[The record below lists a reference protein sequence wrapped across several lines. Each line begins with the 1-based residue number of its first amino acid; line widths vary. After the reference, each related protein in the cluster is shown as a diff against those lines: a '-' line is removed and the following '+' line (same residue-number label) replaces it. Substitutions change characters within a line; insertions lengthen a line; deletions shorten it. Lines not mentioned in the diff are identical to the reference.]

1 MSSLRRLHS
10 TLASTRRALTF
21 TALAGFLFWLLT
33 RGLANLPPGAPTIFD
48 LQLAFTAEKFQSV
61 LAAWGEPNVRDY
73 VSGMWLDF
81 LYPLAYALAL
91 SSWLAVLTH
100 RPDHPPARL
109 TLTLFSAPFLAALL
123 DYIENSLHLL
133 MLTVLHETPAAL
145 VFLASLAAAVKWTLA
160 GLAILLIFFLVLIRA
175 FRSLPPKESLMR
187 TLKKILLYLFVF
199 LLIIAVIA
207 PPAVWLSVIRPAL
220 PQVDGELAIEG
231 LTAPVTVY
239 RDASGIPHIFAENAH
254 DLFFAQGFVHAQDR
268 LWAMESARRAAH
280 GTLSEVIGERG
291 LKNDTMMR
299 ILGMTESA
307 EADWETLDPATQ
319 AALTAYADG
328 VNAFLAQAGKRLPL
342 ELKILG
348 ITPQPWTPIDSL
360 VFGKLVAWGLSN
372 NYQDELVI
380 SKLTQSLSWEE
391 LLPLLPEYPGP
402 DVIPDANAALQPETI
417 DAMLRGARFISLT
430 QGDMNVALRGTT
442 FMSPLQNDVNIAL
455 RGTTFMSPLQNDV
468 NVALRGA
475 TFMSPLLQSD
485 INVALLL
492 PNQGSNAWVVGGSH
506 TASGKPLLAGD
517 PHQALSM
524 PTLWYE
530 VGLHTTD
537 NAYNVVGASLPGL
550 PGVEIGHNAH
560 IAWAV
565 TNARPDVQD
574 LFLETLNDD
583 GTQYLFKGEWK
594 PLTFREEV
602 IQVKGGEAVTLK
614 VRITHHGPLVSDATP
629 ESPQHLALRWTGL
642 DQGRPLAQAILQ
654 LNRAANWDEF
664 RAALALWQLPG
675 MNFVYAD
682 TAGNIGYQ
690 MSGAVPVRAKN
701 DLYGL
706 LPVSGSDGEHE
717 WTGFVPFA
725 ELPSAQNPKGD
736 FFASANNRPAGLD
749 YPHFLSHY
757 YQPPYRVALISQ
769 TIRDLKNATAED
781 FAKLQA
787 SWYSDINH
795 QVAQTIAAEA
805 APQTDAEKTA
815 VSLLKDWD
823 GVMSPESRAAA
834 LSELALR
841 NLIRL
846 ALDPKLDSASIDS
859 YLTLAG
865 YPYMFLQNLLDDPA
879 NPWWGGRR
887 AEILTSALSAAVTE
901 LGDQTWGDIHQ
912 YTAAHPLGS
921 IGPLRPIFNRG
932 PFPTGGNWNTVDSG
946 AYYADKP
953 YAMTLGPAYRI
964 IADPADWDASISIIP
979 TGQSGQP
986 FSPHYDDQIEPW
998 LKVEYHPLLFSLEA
1012 IKAAAANRLVLKP

>member
-1 MSSLRRLHS
+1 
-10 TLASTRRALTF
+10 
-21 TALAGFLFWLLT
+21 
-33 RGLANLPPGAPTIFD
+33 
-48 LQLAFTAEKFQSV
+48 
-61 LAAWGEPNVRDY
+61 
-73 VSGMWLDF
+73 
-81 LYPLAYALAL
+81 
-91 SSWLAVLTH
+91 
-100 RPDHPPARL
+100 
-109 TLTLFSAPFLAALL
+109 
-123 DYIENSLHLL
+123 
-133 MLTVLHETPAAL
+133 
-145 VFLASLAAAVKWTLA
+145 
-160 GLAILLIFFLVLIRA
+160 
-175 FRSLPPKESLMR
+175 MR

-199 LLIIAVIA
+199 VLIILIAA
-207 PPAVWLSVIRPAL
+207 PPVVWLAVIRPAL
-220 PQVDGELAIEG
+220 PQVDGELALDG

-307 EADWETLDPATQ
+307 EADWETLDPETQ
-319 AALTAYADG
+319 AALQAYADG
-328 VNAFLAQAGKRLPL
+328 INAFLVHVGNKLPL

-348 ITPQPWTPIDSL
+348 LTPQPWTPIDSL
-360 VFGKLVAWGLSN
+360 VFGKLVSWGLSN

-380 SKLTQSLSWEE
+380 SKLAAVLTWDEILS
-391 LLPLLPEYPGP
+391 LLPEYPGP

-417 DAMLRGARFISLT
+417 DAMLAFAREVNT
-430 QGDMNVALRGTT
+430 AAL
-442 FMSPLQNDVNIAL
+442 MKPD
-455 RGTTFMSPLQNDV
+455 
-468 NVALRGA
+468 
-475 TFMSPLLQSD
+475 
-485 INVALLL
+485 
-492 PNQGSNAWVVGGSH
+492 QGSNAWVVGGSH

-530 VGLHTTD
+530 VGLHTAD
-537 NAYNVVGASLPGL
+537 NEYNVVGASLPGL

-560 IAWAV
+560 IAWAA

-574 LFLETLNDD
+574 LFIETLNDD
-583 GTQYLFKGEWK
+583 GTQYQFKGEWK
-594 PLTFREEV
+594 PLTFRKEV
-602 IQVKGGEAVTLK
+602 IQVKGGEAVTLN
-614 VRITHHGPLVSDATP
+614 VRLTHHGPLVSDATP
-629 ESPQHLALRWTGL
+629 DSPQHLALRWTGL

-682 TAGNIGYQ
+682 VEGNIGYQ

-706 LPVSGSDGEHE
+706 APVSGSDGEHE
-717 WTGFVPFA
+717 WTGFVPFE

-769 TIRDLKNATAED
+769 TIRNLKNATAED

-787 SWYSDINH
+787 SWYSDINR
-795 QVAQTIAAEA
+795 QLAQAIAAEA

-815 VSLLKDWD
+815 ASLLKDWD

-841 NLIRL
+841 NVLRL
-846 ALDPKLDSASIDS
+846 ALEPKLDSALIDS

-865 YPYMFLQNLLDDPA
+865 YPYMFLQTLLDDPA
-879 NPWWGGRR
+879 NPWWHGRR
-887 AEILTSALSAAVTE
+887 AEILTSALASAVSE

-912 YTAAHPLGS
+912 HTASHPLGS

-932 PFPTGGNWNTVDSG
+932 PFPTGGNWNTVNSG
-946 AYYADKP
+946 GYYPDRP
-953 YAMTLGPAYRI
+953 FAMLLGPAYRI

-979 TGQSGQP
+979 SGQSGQP

-998 LKVEYHPLLFSLEA
+998 LKVEYHPLPFSLEA
-1012 IKAAAANRLVLKP
+1012 VESAAVHTMTLSAQP

>member
-1 MSSLRRLHS
+1 
-10 TLASTRRALTF
+10 
-21 TALAGFLFWLLT
+21 
-33 RGLANLPPGAPTIFD
+33 
-48 LQLAFTAEKFQSV
+48 
-61 LAAWGEPNVRDY
+61 
-73 VSGMWLDF
+73 
-81 LYPLAYALAL
+81 
-91 SSWLAVLTH
+91 
-100 RPDHPPARL
+100 
-109 TLTLFSAPFLAALL
+109 
-123 DYIENSLHLL
+123 
-133 MLTVLHETPAAL
+133 
-145 VFLASLAAAVKWTLA
+145 
-160 GLAILLIFFLVLIRA
+160 
-175 FRSLPPKESLMR
+175 MR
-187 TLKKILLYLFVF
+187 TLKKILLYLFIF
-199 LLIIAVIA
+199 LLIVLIAA
-207 PPAVWLSVIRPAL
+207 PTYAWFGVIRPAF
-220 PQVDGELAIEG
+220 PQTDGELALDG
-231 LTAPVTVY
+231 LTAPVTIY
-239 RDASGIPHIFAENAH
+239 RDASGIPHIVAENAH

-307 EADWETLDPATQ
+307 EADWETLDAETQ

-328 VNAFLAQAGKRLPL
+328 VNAFLAHAGNNLPL
-342 ELKILG
+342 EFKILG

-380 SKLTQSLSWEE
+380 SKLTQTLTWDETLS
-391 LLPLLPEYPGP
+391 LLPEYPGP
-402 DVIPDANAALQPETI
+402 DVIPDANAALLPETI
-417 DAMLRGARFISLT
+417 DSMLAFSHGFNA
-430 QGDMNVALRGTT
+430 A
-442 FMSPLQNDVNIAL
+442 
-455 RGTTFMSPLQNDV
+455 
-468 NVALRGA
+468 
-475 TFMSPLLQSD
+475 
-485 INVALLL
+485 ALLK
-492 PNQGSNAWVVGGSH
+492 PDQGSNAWVVGGSH

-537 NAYNVVGASLPGL
+537 DQYHVVGASLPGL
-550 PGVEIGHNAH
+550 PGVEIGHNAR

-583 GTQYLFKGEWK
+583 GTQYLFQNEWK
-594 PLTFREEV
+594 PLTIREEV
-602 IQVKGGEAVTLK
+602 IQVKGGEAVTLN
-614 VRITHHGPLVSDATP
+614 VRLTHHGPLVSDATP
-629 ESPQHLALRWTGL
+629 DSPQHLALRWTGL

-717 WTGFVPFA
+717 WLGFVPFE

-769 TIRDLKNATAED
+769 TIRSLKNATAED
-781 FAKLQA
+781 FAALQA
-787 SWYSDINH
+787 SWYSDINR
-795 QVAQTIAAEA
+795 QLAQAIAAEA
-805 APQTDAEKTA
+805 APQSDADKA
-815 VSLLKDWD
+815 ALALLKDWD
-823 GVMSPESRAAA
+823 GVMAPESRAAA

-846 ALDPKLDSASIDS
+846 ALEPSTGSGQRPKLDSASIDS

-865 YPYMFLQNLLDDPA
+865 YPYMFLQTLLDDPA
-879 NPWWGGRR
+879 NPWWHGRR
-887 AEILTSALSAAVTE
+887 TEILTAALSTAVTE

-912 YTAAHPLGS
+912 HTAAHPLGS

-932 PFPTGGNWNTVDSG
+932 PFPIGGNWNTVDSG
-946 AYYADKP
+946 GYYPDKP
-953 YAMTLGPAYRI
+953 FAMTLGPAYRI
-964 IADPADWDASISIIP
+964 IADPADWDASRSIVP

-986 FSPHYDDQIEPW
+986 FSPHYDDQLQQW
-998 LKVEYHPLLFSLEA
+998 LKVEYHPLPFSLEA
-1012 IKAAAANRLVLKP
+1012 VESSAANTLHLVPRR